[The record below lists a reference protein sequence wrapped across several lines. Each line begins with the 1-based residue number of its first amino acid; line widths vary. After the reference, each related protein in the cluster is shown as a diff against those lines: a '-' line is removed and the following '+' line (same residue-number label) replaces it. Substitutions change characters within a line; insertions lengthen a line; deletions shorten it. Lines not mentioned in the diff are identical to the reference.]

1 MPCIRHSQNS
11 VLSIKLPCVWTASSL
26 YLFVCVV
33 LLLQPSGSS
42 GAVQLGGERIGGVG
56 GTVAL
61 SSAAEDEQGVRR
73 DDVVAPCQLSEGGDD
88 NSLQTSTDDKNREK
102 HKDGSESEGGKDACF
117 SKHTLFSRRFL

>member
-1 MPCIRHSQNS
+1 
-11 VLSIKLPCVWTASSL
+11 
-26 YLFVCVV
+26 
-33 LLLQPSGSS
+33 
-42 GAVQLGGERIGGVG
+42 LGGERIGGVG